1 MTAYHDHGYIWH
13 DADVDFG
20 SYDVDEVSCTVT
32 FHGTA
37 HAYADGGFTAPVD
50 FDLCIDVDDPCAP
63 YIVFYG
69 TGLDR
74 AGLAMVE
81 EKAEA
86 ALLSLL
92 LPSDEARRDLTAS
105 LDGFFG
111 PELVGSGS
119 YERLWFASGAAIFA
133 DSTGCEGDDF
143 RLLYFRRFDDEM
155 PLVISDPISSWLGGP
170 AALREATDG
179 DRIPAE
185 TLAAFQRWVEAHPD
199 ITGYKAA

>member
-1 MTAYHDHGYIWH
+1 MTVYHDHSYIWH

-20 SYDVDEVSCTVT
+20 SYDVDDVSRTVA

-50 FDLCIDVDDPCAP
+50 FDLCIDADHPRTP
-63 YIVFYG
+63 YIDFYG
-69 TGLDR
+69 TGLES
-74 AGLAMVE
+74 AGLAMAK

-86 ALLSLL
+86 ALPSLL
-92 LPSDEARRDLTAS
+92 LPSDEDRRDLTAS
-105 LDGFFG
+105 LDRFFD
-111 PELVGSGS
+111 PEPVGSGS
-119 YERLWFASGAAIFA
+119 YENLRFASGAAIFA
-133 DSTGCEGDDF
+133 DSTDCEGDDF

-155 PLVISDPISSWLGGP
+155 PLVISDPISSWLEGP

-179 DRIPAE
+179 NRIPAE
-185 TLAAFQRWVEAHPD
+185 TLAAFQRWVEANSD

>member
-13 DADVDFG
+13 DADADFG
-20 SYDVDEVSCTVT
+20 SYDVDESSRTVT

-50 FDLCIDVDDPCAP
+50 FDLCIDADDPRTP
-63 YIVFYG
+63 YIAFYG
-69 TGLDR
+69 TGLKR
-74 AGLAMVE
+74 AGLAMSE

-92 LPSDEARRDLTAS
+92 LPSDEARRDLTAL
-105 LDGFFG
+105 LDSFFD
-111 PELVGSGS
+111 PEQAGSGA
-119 YERLWFASGAAIFA
+119 YEHLRFASGAVIFA
-133 DSTGCEGDDF
+133 DSTDCGEDGF
-143 RLLYFRRFDDEM
+143 RLFYFRRFDDEM

-179 DRIPAE
+179 NRIPAE
-185 TLAAFQRWVEAHPD
+185 TLAAFQRWIEAHPD
-199 ITGYKAA
+199 VTGYKAA

>member
-20 SYDVDEVSCTVT
+20 SYDIDECSRTVT

-50 FDLCIDVDDPCAP
+50 FDLCIGADDPRAP

-69 TGLDR
+69 TGLKR
-74 AGLAMVE
+74 AGLVMTE

-92 LPSDEARRDLTAS
+92 LPSDEARRDLTAL
-105 LDGFFG
+105 LDSFFD

-119 YERLWFASGAAIFA
+119 YERLRFASGAAIFA
-133 DSTGCEGDDF
+133 DSTDCAGDDF

-155 PLVISDPISSWLGGP
+155 PLVISDPISSWLDGP
-170 AALREATDG
+170 TALREATDG
-179 DRIPAE
+179 NRIPAE
-185 TLAAFQRWVEAHPD
+185 TLAAFQRWIEDDPD
-199 ITGYKAA
+199 ITGCKAA